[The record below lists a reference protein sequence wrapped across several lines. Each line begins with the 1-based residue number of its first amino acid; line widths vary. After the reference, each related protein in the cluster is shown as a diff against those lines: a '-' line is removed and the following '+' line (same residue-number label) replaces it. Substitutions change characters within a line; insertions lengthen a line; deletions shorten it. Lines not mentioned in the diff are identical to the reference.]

1 MSLNLIDYI
10 IVRVTTWEVALE
22 IWFSEATVKE
32 QRITENEQVLFK
44 IVYDNSKKNEV
55 KLDIGEVGL
64 LAEFN
69 QKNGSFFAY
78 YVYTFGEMFWP

>member
-1 MSLNLIDYI
+1 M
-10 IVRVTTWEVALE
+10 TTWEVALE

-44 IVYDNSKKNEV
+44 IVYDNSKKNGV
-55 KLDIGEVGL
+55 KIDIGEVGL

-69 QKNGSFFAY
+69 QKNGSFFFFAY